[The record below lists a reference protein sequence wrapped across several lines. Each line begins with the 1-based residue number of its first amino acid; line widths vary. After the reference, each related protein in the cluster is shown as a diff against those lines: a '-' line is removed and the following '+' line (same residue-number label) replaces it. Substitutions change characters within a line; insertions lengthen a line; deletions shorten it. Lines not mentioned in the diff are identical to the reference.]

1 MKSALQLALGA
12 MTGVLLLAQ
21 VSRADDMKT
30 YQVTGPVVS
39 VTNDSIV
46 VTKGKDNWTIAK
58 DASTKSADVKPG
70 DKVVIHYK
78 MTATDIAPAKAG
90 KSAAKKK

>member
-1 MKSALQLALGA
+1 MKSAMRLALGA
-12 MTGVLLLAQ
+12 LTGALLFAQ
-21 VSRADDMKT
+21 LGHTDDMKT

-39 VTNDSIV
+39 VTDDSIV

-78 MTATDIAPAKAG
+78 MTATDIAPAKAA
-90 KSAAKKK
+90 KSSKKK